1 MKDEIKIEIK
11 ILLQRFGFIVICIA
25 IVIILA
31 KYIFSKGNLILGAK
45 DIFDISLQSIDIS
58 TIFIVFYITY
68 LWKYDPFVKI
78 PKLNKEYH
86 GKIQYDHKK
95 GKGEKNVEIK
105 IYQTLLTVKIK
116 MESNE
121 MKSVSLYGDIIL
133 ENGDY
138 YLYYIYRTSPLAK
151 YSDNNP
157 IQIGACRMD
166 LEKVDNIT
174 GVYWSNRGTKG
185 DIFWSKTK

>member
-1 MKDEIKIEIK
+1 MKDEVK

-25 IVIILA
+25 IAIVLG
-31 KYIFSKGNLILGAK
+31 KYIFSKDNLTLGAK
-45 DIFDISLQSIDIS
+45 DFFDISSQSISIS
-58 TIFIVFYITY
+58 TIFIVFYITR

-78 PKLNKEYH
+78 PRLNKEYH

-95 GKGEKNVEIK
+95 GKGEKNVDIK
-105 IYQTLLTVKIK
+105 IYQTLLNVEIK

-121 MKSVSLYGDIIL
+121 MKSVSLYGDIVL

-151 YSDNNP
+151 YSDKNP

-166 LEKVDNIT
+166 LEKADNII